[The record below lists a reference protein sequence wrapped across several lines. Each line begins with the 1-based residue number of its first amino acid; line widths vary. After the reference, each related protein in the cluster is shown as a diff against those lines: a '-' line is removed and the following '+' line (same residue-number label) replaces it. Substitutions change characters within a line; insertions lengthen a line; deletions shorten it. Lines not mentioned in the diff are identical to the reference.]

1 LSVTDAIRPATRLVL
16 AGAGAGEGVGACAC
30 AVVEPVGPAGA
41 VGAAVFELPHAAT
54 DSAVAPTTANIP
66 SRVIGAN
73 EPAVFTLPQIMT
85 CGRVSRPVILESA
98 GILGVR
104 CSEAVHDIWRLG
116 AANSE
121 RVFGNTH
128 DVIVNGF
135 DDFALRGQFRKHVLG
150 EERRG
155 RDLALVEGLIAR

>member
-1 LSVTDAIRPATRLVL
+1 
-16 AGAGAGEGVGACAC
+16 VGACAC

-73 EPAVFTLPQIMT
+73 EPAVFTIPPIVN
-85 CGRVSRPVILESA
+85 CGRVSRPVILGSA

-104 CSEAVHDIWRLG
+104 CSDAVHDIWRLG
-116 AANSE
+116 VARPCGRTIE
-121 RVFGNTH
+121 EDVDEVFGH
-128 DVIVNGF
+128 IVG
-135 DDFALRGQFRKHVLG
+135 DRLV
-150 EERRG
+150 EEQ
-155 RDLALVEGLIAR
+155 DLAVQRRQHHLHH